1 MPLDAKRDST
11 ETGNEAAAPVVLS
24 YGKGD
29 PGRVVESFT
38 REEAEALA
46 GVVTNTT
53 SNVYAWM
60 IGDRLPLE
68 QAGALMSRI
77 SRSSLTGRRLFLKE
91 FLPNKERGR
100 EFFESWLVSYG
111 DDSIQE
117 MAGGLPVTFEY
128 VSNLVAKAIEE
139 PRIGASF
146 IEKSSRYVSFDK
158 KLPNGEYMYYRDPDI
173 MASNHGDR
181 FVGLMDS
188 LFDSY
193 SRNIPVMQK
202 YIAEKNPISER
213 RFLVGG
219 TPVRIGEL
227 RREDEERLGITESDL
242 VKAYENS
249 VKAQALDILRDYL
262 PLATLTHV
270 GAVLNARAW
279 EALLMKLEASRLTEA
294 QHIGGIAKAEL
305 ARIAPSLLRR
315 VSDRHGE
322 DFRRFIR
329 GRETD
334 SAAAA
339 SALLENAHAHRMAGA
354 SVSLD
359 EFTGM
364 GSGNADREAQI
375 SLCAAILYESAAGLS
390 MEQLKRVA
398 VGMDPAER
406 RMLISAYVGERG
418 NRRHRPGRAFENIEY
433 MFDLVGRVGIF
444 RDIQRHRIGTQQR
457 QPFTTALGYETRKE
471 FDAIGIADDYRSKMS
486 EVEELFGE
494 LSRTMPQQAQY
505 VVTYGFNARWYYR
518 LNARQLFHISELRTG
533 PGGHPDYRKLV
544 QDMFKLAKE
553 VHPSITEHINFVDM
567 SYKELGRLDSE
578 IRTAAKSRA
587 AEKAAK
593 R

>member
-1 MPLDAKRDST
+1 MGVPLDAQKKSIEAD
-11 ETGNEAAAPVVLS
+11 ETAASVFLS

-29 PGRVVESFT
+29 AGRVVESFT
-38 REEAEALA
+38 RDEVENLA

-60 IGDRLPLE
+60 IGDRLSLE

-77 SRSSLTGRRLFLKE
+77 SRSSLTGRRLFLRE

-128 VSNLVAKAIEE
+128 VSNLMAKAIEE

-146 IEKSSRYVSFDK
+146 IEKSSRYVPFDK

-173 MASNHGDR
+173 MASKHGDR

-188 LFDSY
+188 LFELY
-193 SRNIPVMQK
+193 SKNIPVMQK
-202 YIAEKNPISER
+202 YVAEKNPISER

-219 TPVRIGEL
+219 APVSIGEL
-227 RREDEERLGITESDL
+227 KREDEERLGVTESDL
-242 VKAYENS
+242 VKAYDNS

-279 EALLMKLEASRLTEA
+279 EALLLKLEASRLTEA

-305 ARIAPSLLRR
+305 TRIAPSLLRR
-315 VSDRHGE
+315 VSDSHGE
-322 DFRRFIR
+322 DFKRFIR
-329 GRETD
+329 GKEIG
-334 SAAAA
+334 SAAMSNAF
-339 SALLENAHAHRMAGA
+339 LENAHRMAGA

-364 GSGNADREAQI
+364 GSRNADREAQI
-375 SLCAAILYESAAGLS
+375 SLCAAILYENAAGLS
-390 MEQLKRVA
+390 LEQLKRA
-398 VGMDPAER
+398 AAGMSPAER

-418 NRRHRPGRAFENIEY
+418 NRRQRPGRAFENIEY
-433 MFDLVGRVGIF
+433 LFDLVGRVGIF

-457 QPFTTALGYETRKE
+457 QPFTTAMGYETRKE

-494 LSRTMPQQAQY
+494 LSRSLPQQAQY

-544 QDMFKLAKE
+544 QDMFKVAKE
-553 VHPSITEHINFVDM
+553 VHPSITEHINFIDM

-578 IRTAAKSRA
+578 IRTAAKRRA

-593 R
+593 